1 MNAIEQKSSRFVSL
15 ITRDTLALVLAGG
28 RGTRLGAL
36 TRHRVK
42 PAVPF
47 GGKYRLIDFPL
58 SNCINSGI
66 RRIGVLTQYKSHS
79 LIRHLQQGW
88 GFLKGEFGEFID
100 ILPAQQRTGE
110 HWYLGTADAVYQNL
124 DIIRGHDPQFVIILG
139 GDHVYKMD
147 YGTLLAYHMENR
159 ADVTVAC
166 MEVPLAE
173 AHAFGIMDIEEHGRI
188 RDFAEKPQTPAP
200 MPGYPERALASM
212 GIYVF
217 NTQFLVDTLTR
228 DAAWPT
234 SSHDFGK
241 DIIPHAVRN
250 ATAFAFPFLNH
261 LTGNVAYW
269 RDVGNLDSYWASNL
283 ELIGAQPELN
293 LYDVDWPI
301 WTLHDTFPPAKFA
314 VDAEGRPGIAQ
325 DSMVASGSIIVGATV
340 RHSILF
346 PNVRIDPAA
355 EVDESVIFHDAV
367 VGNGCRLRRVV
378 VDSRCVIPPGTIIG
392 YDRTEDKKRFEVSAN
407 GVVLVIPESLG
418 QRLRY
423 V

>member
-1 MNAIEQKSSRFVSL
+1 MLTDQKTSRFVSL

-88 GFLKGEFGEFID
+88 GFLKGEFGEFIE

-110 HWYLGTADAVYQNL
+110 HWYRGTADAVYQNL
-124 DIIRGHDPQFVIILG
+124 DIIRAHDPQFVVILG

-147 YGTLLAYHMENR
+147 YGTLLTYHLECR
-159 ADVTVAC
+159 ADVTVGC
-166 MEVPLAE
+166 MPVPLQSACE
-173 AHAFGIMDIEEHGRI
+173 FGIMTSDEQGRI
-188 RDFAEKPQTPAP
+188 RKFAEKPADAAP
-200 MPGYPERALASM
+200 MPGMPGHALASM
-212 GIYVF
+212 GVYVF
-217 NTQFLVDTLTR
+217 STEYLIETLTR
-228 DAAWPT
+228 DAVEA
-234 SSHDFGK
+234 SSTHDFGK
-241 DIIPHAVRN
+241 DIVPRAVDSA
-250 ATAFAFPFLNH
+250 ATYAFPFRNQ
-261 LTGNVAYW
+261 LTGELAYW
-269 RDVGNLDSYWASNL
+269 RDVGNLNSYWSANL
-283 ELIGAQPELN
+283 ELIGARPELN
-293 LYDVDWPI
+293 LYDVEWPI

-314 VDAEGRPGIAQ
+314 ADADGRPGLAE
-325 DSMVASGSIIVGATV
+325 DSMIASGCIVVGATV
-340 RHSILF
+340 KRSVLF
-346 PNVRIDPAA
+346 ANVRA
-355 EVDESVIFHDAV
+355 EPGAHIDESVIFHDAII
-367 VGNGCRLRRVV
+367 GPRCRLRRVV
-378 VDSRCVIPPGTIIG
+378 VDSRCVIPPDTEIG
-392 YDRTEDKKRFEVSAN
+392 YNIDADRQRFEVSAD
-407 GVVLVIPESLG
+407 GVVLVTPEMLG

>member
-1 MNAIEQKSSRFVSL
+1 MTPTEQRSSRFVSL

-47 GGKYRLIDFPL
+47 GGKYRLVDFPL

-66 RRIGVLTQYKSHS
+66 RRIGVLTQYKAHS

-124 DIIRGHDPQFVIILG
+124 DIIRAHDPQFVIILG

-147 YGTLLAYHMENR
+147 YGALLAYHLESH

-166 MEVPLAE
+166 MQVPLSQAS
-173 AHAFGIMDIEEHGRI
+173 AFGIMNIEDNGRI
-188 RDFAEKPQTPAP
+188 REFAEKPANPAP
-200 MPGYPERALASM
+200 MPGFPDCALASM

-217 NTQFLVDTLTR
+217 NTGYLIETLSA
-228 DAAWPT
+228 DAKQT
-234 SSHDFGK
+234 SSSHDFGK
-241 DIIPHAVRN
+241 DIVPQAVAN
-250 ATAFAFPFLNH
+250 AATFAFPFRND
-261 LTGNVAYW
+261 LTGELAYW

-283 ELIGAQPELN
+283 ELIGARPELN
-293 LYDVDWPI
+293 LYDAEWPI

-314 VDAEGRPGIAQ
+314 IDADGHAGIAE
-325 DSMVASGSIIVGATV
+325 DSLVASGCIIVGAV
-340 RHSILF
+340 IKHSVLF
-346 PNVRIDPAA
+346 PNVRA
-355 EVDESVIFHDAV
+355 EPDAKLDECVIFHDALA
-367 VGNGCRLRRVV
+367 GAGCKLRRVV
-378 VDSRCVIPPGTIIG
+378 VDSRCVIPPGTVIG
-392 YDRTEDKKRFEVSAN
+392 YNRADDEQRFEVSAG
-407 GVVLVIPESLG
+407 GVVLVTPEMLG
-418 QRLRY
+418 QRIRH